1 MGYVGG
7 QWTLDVNGYTVKTGY
22 QLLQGQHPSLQWYKE
37 VWDSWFVPKHSII
50 GWMIKQEALNLRDK
64 LHRLNI
70 CGSSMCVICEK
81 EPETHQHLFAQ
92 CEYSRTVGFIL
103 DDWLCNAFT
112 GNVQDMPILKSIRR
126 LVQLTT
132 WYTLWMERNSCR
144 LDLVVRRPER
154 LVKDIQRIVC
164 MRVKMMLKEQCPA
177 SIEYS
182 IWLRMRDTI

>member
-1 MGYVGG
+1 
-7 QWTLDVNGYTVKTGY
+7 
-22 QLLQGQHPSLQWYKE
+22 
-37 VWDSWFVPKHSII
+37 
-50 GWMIKQEALNLRDK
+50 MIKQEALNLRDK

-92 CEYSRTVGFIL
+92 CEYSRTMVLIL
-103 DDWLCNAFT
+103 DDWFSNALN
-112 GNVQDMPILKSIRR
+112 GNVQGLPTLKNICR
-126 LVQLTT
+126 LVQITT

-164 MRVKMMLKEQCPA
+164 MRVKMMLQEQCPA
-177 SIEYS
+177 STEYS
-182 IWLRMRDTI
+182 IWLRLRDTI